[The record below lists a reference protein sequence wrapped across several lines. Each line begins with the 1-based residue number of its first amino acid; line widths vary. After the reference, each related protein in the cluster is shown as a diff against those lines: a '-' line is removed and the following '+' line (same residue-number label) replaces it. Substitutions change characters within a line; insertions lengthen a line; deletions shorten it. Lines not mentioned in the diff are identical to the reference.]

1 MSSFSRCNAAR
12 PLALA
17 LALAWGRTAAA
28 GEPVQTPSPSKPR
41 GISSARYVTA
51 GLLGTMVG
59 YGLGHA
65 IAHEWTNFGWICTV
79 GEVTPLLV
87 GASTGVFARLDNAD
101 PSDNVL
107 PAGLLVGYGVFRVI
121 ELVDIW
127 TRPKV
132 RDDSASSSSQAA
144 WAALPLPN
152 RHGSRLV
159 FAGRF

>member
-1 MSSFSRCNAAR
+1 MSSFSPCNAAL

-17 LALAWGRTAAA
+17 LALAWGPRAVA
-28 GEPVQTPSPSKPR
+28 GEPVHTPAPSEHR
-41 GISSARYVTA
+41 GISSARYISA
-51 GLLGTMVG
+51 GLVGTLVG
-59 YGLGHA
+59 YGAGHA
-65 IAHEWTNFGWICTV
+65 IAGEWTHFGWICTA

-87 GASTGVFARLDNAD
+87 GVTTGVFARLDNGD
-101 PSDNVL
+101 SSDNLL

-132 RDDSASSSSQAA
+132 RDDSATSSSQAA

-152 RHGSRLV
+152 RHGAQLV
-159 FAGRF
+159 FAGSF